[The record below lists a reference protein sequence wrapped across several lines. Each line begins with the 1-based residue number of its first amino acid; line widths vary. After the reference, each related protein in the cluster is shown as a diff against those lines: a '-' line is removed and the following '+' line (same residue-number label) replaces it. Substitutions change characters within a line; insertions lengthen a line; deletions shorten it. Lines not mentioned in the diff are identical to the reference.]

1 MVMDHGN
8 FVIEAIEL
16 RKAFGAVTAVDG
28 ISFQVGRGECFG
40 LLVPNGAGK
49 TSTIRMLYGYSPLSS
64 GDLRVFGLPLGE
76 HLREVKG
83 RIGVCQQ
90 EDNLDPDLNVLENLV
105 VFARYFDIPRPAAEE
120 RARSL
125 LRFFALEGR
134 VRSNI
139 QELSGGMKRRLV
151 LARALLNEPDLLILD
166 EPTTGLDPQSRHQVW
181 ERLEELKGRGLTI
194 VLTSHYLEEASRLC
208 DRLIILDKGRILEE
222 GAPGGLVRRHVGR
235 EVIEVAR
242 PNPEMRGLL
251 RQRQA
256 DFDDLGHRLII
267 YNQSDDQL
275 FLQLVHEHCRD
286 GACTMRPASLEDVFL
301 RLTGRELRE

>member
-1 MVMDHGN
+1 
-8 FVIEAIEL
+8 
-16 RKAFGAVTAVDG
+16 
-28 ISFQVGRGECFG
+28 
-40 LLVPNGAGK
+40 
-49 TSTIRMLYGYSPLSS
+49 
-64 GDLRVFGLPLGE
+64 
-76 HLREVKG
+76 
-83 RIGVCQQ
+83 
-90 EDNLDPDLNVLENLV
+90 
-105 VFARYFDIPRPAAEE
+105 
-120 RARSL
+120 